1 MQVITVIIIIAFI
14 SAVLISYAITT
25 YRTTSKVIPS
35 FYASSISDSKGDAK
49 LVSVY
54 KSQIIPEIKDYHD
67 ILAASVNKI
76 TDNKL
81 ILSLDLAGDPNKNE
95 KYETVYLWVI
105 NYTNPSTGK
114 LQYYTVIIPN
124 FAEDSNFGIKG
135 WNFAIFDNVAQSYV
149 LPLSK
154 LSSMPQN
161 KVGVAF
167 DPILIGNPASF
178 NYMVSVM
185 IRVNSTFLHKP
196 PDYLVDSAPDNN
208 LFWLKWFA

>member
-1 MQVITVIIIIAFI
+1 MQVITVITIIAFI
-14 SAVLISYAITT
+14 SAVLISYAITA

-49 LVSVY
+49 LVPVY

-81 ILSLDLAGDPNKNE
+81 ILSLDLAGDPNMNE

-105 NYTNPSTGK
+105 NYTNPSTEK
-114 LQYYTVIIPN
+114 TQYYTVIIPN

-154 LSSMPQN
+154 LSSMPKN
-161 KVGVAF
+161 KVEVAF

-185 IRVNSTFLHKP
+185 IRVNSTYLHKP
-196 PDYLVDSAPDNN
+196 PDYLVDSAPNNN

>member
-1 MQVITVIIIIAFI
+1 MQLITIIIIIAFI

-49 LVSVY
+49 LVPVY
-54 KSQIIPEIKDYHD
+54 KSQIIPEIKDYQD

-114 LQYYTVIIPN
+114 PQYYTVIIPN

-135 WNFAIFDNVAQSYV
+135 WNFAIFDNVAESYV

-154 LSSMPQN
+154 LSSMPKN
-161 KVGVAF
+161 KVEVAF

-185 IRVNSTFLHKP
+185 IRVNSTFLQKP
-196 PDYLVDSAPDNN
+196 PDYLVDSAPDNP

>member
-1 MQVITVIIIIAFI
+1 MQLITIIIIIAFI
-14 SAVLISYAITT
+14 SAVLISYAITA

-105 NYTNPSTGK
+105 NYTNPSTEK
-114 LQYYTVIIPN
+114 TQYYTVIIPN

-154 LSSMPQN
+154 LSSMPKN
-161 KVGVAF
+161 KVEVAF

-185 IRVNSTFLHKP
+185 IRVNSTYLHKP
-196 PDYLVDSAPDNN
+196 PDYLVDSAPNNN

>member
-1 MQVITVIIIIAFI
+1 MQVITVITIIAFI
-14 SAVLISYAITT
+14 SAVLISYAITA

-49 LVSVY
+49 LVPVY

-81 ILSLDLAGDPNKNE
+81 ILSLDLAGDPNMNE

-105 NYTNPSTGK
+105 NYTNPSTEK
-114 LQYYTVIIPN
+114 THYYTVIIPN

-154 LSSMPQN
+154 LSSMPKN
-161 KVGVAF
+161 KVEVAF

-185 IRVNSTFLHKP
+185 IRVNSTYLHKP
-196 PDYLVDSAPDNN
+196 PDYLVDSAPNNN

>member
-1 MQVITVIIIIAFI
+1 MQVITVITIIAFI
-14 SAVLISYAITT
+14 SAVLISYAITA

-114 LQYYTVIIPN
+114 TQYYTVIIPN

-154 LSSMPQN
+154 LSSMPKN
-161 KVGVAF
+161 KVEVAF

-185 IRVNSTFLHKP
+185 IRVNSTYLHKP
-196 PDYLVDSAPDNN
+196 PDYLVDSAPNNN

>member
-1 MQVITVIIIIAFI
+1 MQVITVITIIAFI
-14 SAVLISYAITT
+14 SAVLISYAITA

-49 LVSVY
+49 LAPVY

-81 ILSLDLAGDPNKNE
+81 ILSLDLAGDPNMNE

-105 NYTNPSTGK
+105 NYTNPSTEK
-114 LQYYTVIIPN
+114 TQYYTVIIPN

-154 LSSMPQN
+154 LSSMPKN
-161 KVGVAF
+161 KVEVAF

-185 IRVNSTFLHKP
+185 IRVNSTYLHKP
-196 PDYLVDSAPDNN
+196 PDYLVDSAPNNN

>member
-1 MQVITVIIIIAFI
+1 MQVITVITIIAFI
-14 SAVLISYAITT
+14 SAVLISYAITA

-49 LVSVY
+49 LVPVY

-81 ILSLDLAGDPNKNE
+81 ILSLDLAGDPNMNE

-114 LQYYTVIIPN
+114 TQYYTVIIPN

-154 LSSMPQN
+154 LSSMPKN
-161 KVGVAF
+161 KVEVAF

-185 IRVNSTFLHKP
+185 IRVNSTYLHKP
-196 PDYLVDSAPDNN
+196 PDYLVDSAPNNN